1 MELGLIGYPLSHS
14 FSKRYFAK
22 KFARENLCHYRYDN
36 FPLPSISD
44 FPLLL
49 DRHPNL
55 MGLNVTI
62 PYKQAVIPYL
72 HQLSEEAAK
81 VGAVNTI
88 VIQEDH
94 LSGHNSD
101 VYGFQESLISLTED
115 AEDLQA
121 LVLGTGGAAKAVWY
135 VLDTLGISYQKVS
148 RKSFAEAISYDLV
161 TDIML
166 QEYRLII
173 NTTPLGMHP
182 DINLAPALPYES
194 LTDQHFL
201 YDLIYNPEETQFMRL
216 GLAQGAKVKNGYDM
230 LVLQAERSWE
240 IWHEENR

>member
-1 MELGLIGYPLSHS
+1 MQLGLIGYPLSHS
-14 FSKRYFAK
+14 LSKRYFAE
-22 KFARENLCHYRYDN
+22 KFTKENLSHYRYDN
-36 FPLPSISD
+36 FPLTAIDD

-49 DRHPNL
+49 ERHPNL
-55 MGLNVTI
+55 KGLNVTI

-88 VIQEDH
+88 VIQEDR

-101 VYGFQESLISLTED
+101 VYGFRESLTTLVED
-115 AEDLQA
+115 THDLQA

-135 VLDTLGISYQKVS
+135 VLDTLGISYRKVS
-148 RKSFAEAISYDLV
+148 RKASEEAISYDMV
-161 TDIML
+161 TDTL
-166 QEYRLII
+166 LHEHRLII

-182 DINLAPALPYES
+182 DIDLAPALPYEF

-201 YDLIYNPEETQFMRL
+201 YDLIYNPEQTQFMRQ
-216 GLAQGAKVKNGYDM
+216 GLVEGAKVKNGYDM

-240 IWHEENR
+240 IWHEESR